1 MPPRTQAQRRRE
13 ERDRRRRA
21 RRPRTGSLPWRDLP
35 NAWRDWSTLSRPQR
49 VAAGTKSLLFVS
61 VLVVAIVVAL
71 VGAALFDEFIATP
84 ARPVATVAGV
94 PISADTYR
102 SYLAFRRFELG
113 QVIDAN
119 PATATPEQ
127 DPSIRDP
134 RSQLSTLV
142 FDAVSDLVA
151 AELVR
156 GEVESREIRVA
167 PDDIAAASRRVLAGA
182 DPPTAATQ
190 EEAPPPAAEPG
201 GDDPRRRL
209 RDGTGLDDASL
220 DVLLADRARAQRLTD
235 DLVAGV
241 GPAPAQIRAAQILVA
256 TEDDA
261 ERVIA
266 RLEAFQT
273 FETIAADASLD
284 PGARENGGELGWLPR
299 GVMSPEWDGAA
310 FALRSGRVSAPVQ
323 TQLGWVVIKL
333 LESSDSRPL
342 DSEVA
347 QRLRK
352 RAFDDWLQGA
362 IADAGVTYTLDA
374 EIIRWAQR
382 HLPGA

>member
-1 MPPRTQAQRRRE
+1 MR
-13 ERDRRRRA
+13 
-21 RRPRTGSLPWRDLP
+21 WRDLP

-49 VAAGTKSLLFVS
+49 VTAGTKSVLFVG
-61 VLVVAIVVAL
+61 VVVVAIVVSL

-94 PISADTYR
+94 SISADAYR

-113 QVIDAN
+113 QMIDAN
-119 PATATPEQ
+119 PSAAAPGQ
-127 DPSIRDP
+127 DPNLPDP
-134 RSQLSTLV
+134 RSQLSTLI
-142 FDAVSDLVA
+142 FDAVSDLVT

-156 GEVESREIRVA
+156 RELELRQFLVA

-182 DPPTAATQ
+182 SPSTAATPDG
-190 EEAPPPAAEPG
+190 APPSATEPDE
-201 GDDPRRRL
+201 DDPRQRL
-209 RDGTGLDDASL
+209 RDGAGVGDASL
-220 DVLLADRARAQRLTD
+220 DVLLADRARAQLLTD
-235 DLVAGV
+235 DLVAAV

-261 ERVIA
+261 ERVVA

-273 FETIAADASLD
+273 FETITADASLD
-284 PGARENGGELGWLPR
+284 PGGRANGGDLGWLPR
-299 GVMSPEWDGAA
+299 GVMSPEWDAVA

-323 TQLGWVVIKL
+323 TELGWVVIKL
-333 LESSDSRPL
+333 LEASDRRPL
-342 DSEVA
+342 DSEVE
-347 QRLRK
+347 QRLRR
-352 RAFDDWLQGA
+352 RAFDDWVQGA
-362 IADAGVTYTLDA
+362 TADAGVTYALDA

>member
-1 MPPRTQAQRRRE
+1 MPPGTQAQRRRE
-13 ERDRRRRA
+13 ERDRRHRA
-21 RRPRTGSLPWRDLP
+21 RRPRTGSLRWRDLP

-49 VAAGTKSLLFVS
+49 VAAGTKSLLFVT

-94 PISADTYR
+94 PISADAYR
-102 SYLAFRRFELG
+102 RYLAFRRFELR
-113 QVIDAN
+113 QVIDAS
-119 PATATPEQ
+119 PAAAAPEQ
-127 DPSIRDP
+127 DPNILDP
-134 RSQLSTLV
+134 RSQLSTLI
-142 FDAVSDLVA
+142 FDAVSDLVT

-156 GEVESREIRVA
+156 GEVESRVIRVA
-167 PDDIAAASRRVLAGA
+167 PSDIAAALRRVLAGA
-182 DPPTAATQ
+182 DAPTAAMA
-190 EEAPPPAAEPG
+190 EGAAPPAAEPG

-220 DVLLADRARAQRLTD
+220 DVLLADRAREQSLTD
-235 DLVAGV
+235 DLVAAV

-261 ERVIA
+261 ELVVA
-266 RLEAFQT
+266 RLEAFQA

-284 PGARENGGELGWLPR
+284 PGARANGGELGWLPR
-299 GVMSPEWDGAA
+299 GVMSPEWDAAA

-323 TQLGWVVIKL
+323 TELGWVVIKL
-333 LESSDSRPL
+333 LETSDSRRL
-342 DSEVA
+342 DFEVE

-352 RAFDDWLQGA
+352 RAFDDWVQGA
-362 IADAGVTYTLDA
+362 TAEAGVTYALDA

-382 HLPGA
+382 HLLGA